1 MIRVILESPY
11 AGDVE
16 RNIEYARLCMKDSL
30 MRGESPMLSHLLYTQ
45 VLNDNISKEREMG
58 IAAGLAW
65 LDAADK
71 HVFYLDYGWSSG
83 MLAAERFAKSMNVK
97 IEYRRILKG

>member
-1 MIRVILESPY
+1 
-11 AGDVE
+11 
-16 RNIEYARLCMKDSL
+16 
-30 MRGESPMLSHLLYTQ
+30 
-45 VLNDNISKEREMG
+45 MG

-83 MLAAERFAKSMNVK
+83 MLAAERVAKSMNVK